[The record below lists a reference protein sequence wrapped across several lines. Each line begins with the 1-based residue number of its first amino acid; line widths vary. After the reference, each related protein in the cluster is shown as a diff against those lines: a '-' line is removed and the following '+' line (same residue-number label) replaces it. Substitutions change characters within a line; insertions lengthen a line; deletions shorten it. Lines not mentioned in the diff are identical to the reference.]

1 MNYIFLEGKG
11 YYELMGKIKTA
22 VILAAGMGSRLQD
35 ITNDMLPKGLIKING
50 KSLVERSIEKLRS
63 LGIEKVYIVTGHLHE
78 FYDELAKDNKY
89 IKTRRNRKYKATGS
103 MTSLSILE
111 EDLNEDFLLLESDL
125 IYEVYGLIKIINY
138 EKDDCI
144 LLSGKTD
151 SGDECYVEVRDD
163 NLYKIS
169 KNKEDIENVYG
180 ELVGISKISSELYKE
195 MLKQYK
201 NFNISVYDYKNE
213 REFFGSEN
221 KNAKK
226 YDYESAIFDAAQ
238 KRKVGY
244 LKIENLIWGEIDDK
258 NHLERIKK
266 IILPKLEKNMEEKI
280 NYEEESVNI

>member
-1 MNYIFLEGKG
+1 MS
-11 YYELMGKIKTA
+11 KIKTA

-35 ITNDMLPKGLIKING
+35 ITNDMLPKGLMKING

-63 LGIEKVYIVTGHLHE
+63 LGIEKIYIVTGHLNE
-78 FYDELAKDNKY
+78 FYDKLAKENKY
-89 IKTRRNRKYKATGS
+89 IETKKNRKYKATGS

-111 EDLNEDFLLLESDL
+111 DELKEDFLLLESDL
-125 IYEVYGLIKIINY
+125 IYEVYGLIKAINY

-169 KNKEDIENVYG
+169 KNKEEIEQVYG
-180 ELVGISKISSELYKE
+180 ELVGISKISIELYKE

-201 NFNISVYDYKNE
+201 DFNYNNE
-213 REFFGSEN
+213 DSFFKSES
-221 KNAKK
+221 KKAKK
-226 YDYESAIFDAAQ
+226 YDYENAIFDAAQ

-244 LKIENLIWGEIDDK
+244 LKIENLVWGEIDDK
-258 NHLERIKK
+258 SHLERIKT
-266 IILPKLEKNMEEKI
+266 IVLPKLERNIEEKI
-280 NYEEESVNI
+280 NI